1 MDRLRSLWFE
11 SRHLDADAP
20 GLRDEL
26 DALPP
31 PVREEVLAVG
41 DRLAAVSLTL
51 AQQYCRR
58 APAAARLGTDVF
70 TRWVAHGEALATGEP
85 ASRDAAASYFAL
97 PPAALAHADLDAWIA
112 LARRVLGVSRR
123 LGELFVAGSGPIL
136 VDAPERARHLAAWVD
151 VGLGVATD
159 DTWEG
164 ELLAIHF
171 FETTGLA
178 LPLLA
183 AEDFAAWAELGR
195 VAGRIG
201 SGRPELFTSVPAAF
215 HDLDERDRGRVVRV
229 ALAAAAA
236 PAVAVELYF
245 SLAAVLVAA
254 CDGLGASVGAARA
267 RVGTADVGASAEDTP
282 ADTARQ
288 LRDAVLASITPVAT
302 TAPRALPD
310 LLPVFRAIVARTPAA
325 LRGPLLVLA
334 TTVAARFPEGVVPY
348 YRVLPRLLEHTGV
361 DGIARWVDE
370 GLSVAA
376 TSRDAGVAYFALDS
390 RTSRAVLDA
399 ASTAVTF
406 PEVQG
411 LLKRYLQ
418 MLTGRALDV
427 AARADAG
434 YRPPFV
440 VAGQEDGAAAA
451 SAGPSGATGGDRD
464 GRATPAFFPL
474 RVDVFATTEANLRV
488 YRLIAA
494 QHAARAAFGTA
505 ELDPPLGEFLARFAH
520 PAVAEHLFG
529 IFEGVRLDAAIA
541 RAYRGLAA
549 DLRMLAAELARGAV
563 RLPGTVEQLARVL
576 VQARRADL
584 AGRLPALAE
593 RLVAPDATVADTARA
608 ATLVYAE
615 MMRDESGLNLTLGES
630 GFPELFVEGS
640 LADALLELEMTG
652 DGVALG
658 GDLDAAGDSDAPAPP
673 PLADDERVSVQLSDE
688 EEPGA
693 AGMPLDPADLLR
705 MLQDARDL
713 SIRQGHGDDLD
724 ALGLYIDDLAGK
736 LPRERMAELQGAL
749 RDARGGRPSAPAADD
764 GTAEAVYDEWDYRIA
779 DYRTAWCHLREL
791 PLESDTGDF
800 FHRTLATYAELLPEV
815 RRQFQR
821 IRPERYR
828 VVHDLEDGEDFDLNA
843 VITARADRRSGHPPS
858 SKLYQARQREERD
871 VATLFL
877 LDMSA
882 STDEPVPDAP
892 EGRRV
897 IDVTK
902 EALVVMAEALEGIG
916 DTYGIAG
923 FSGHGR
929 AQVEF
934 YVVKRFQEPL
944 TSSVKGKIGAIE
956 PKRSTRMGAALRH
969 AVAKIRHVAARSKH
983 VILLSDGFPQDLDY
997 GDDRR
1002 SNAYGIQDT
1011 MMAFQEAA
1019 RAGVTPFCITVD
1031 KAGHDYLKEICDAS
1045 RYLVID
1051 DITALPRELPKIY
1064 QRFVRP

>member
-11 SRHLDADAP
+11 SRHLDAGAP
-20 GLRDEL
+20 GLRAEL

-31 PVREEVLAVG
+31 DLREHVLEVG
-41 DRLAAVSLTL
+41 DRLATASLTL

-58 APAAARLGTDVF
+58 APAAGRLGAATF
-70 TRWVAHGEALATGEP
+70 ARWVAHGESLATGESG
-85 ASRDAAASYFAL
+85 SRDAAAAYFAL
-97 PPAALAHADLDAWIA
+97 GPDALAALPPSDLDAWIA

-123 LGELFVAGSGPIL
+123 LGELFVAGSGAALIDTP
-136 VDAPERARHLAAWVD
+136 DRARRLAAWVD
-151 VGLGVATD
+151 VGLALATEES
-159 DTWEG
+159 WES
-164 ELLAIHF
+164 EILAVHF
-171 FETTGLA
+171 FESTAVA
-178 LPLLA
+178 LPLFA
-183 AEDFAAWAELGR
+183 PADFAAWAELGR
-195 VAGRIG
+195 VAGRLG
-201 SGRPELFTSVPAAF
+201 PSRPELFTSVPPAL
-215 HDLDERDRGRVVRV
+215 HDLDDHERGRVLGL
-229 ALAAAAA
+229 ALAAATA

-245 SLAAVLVAA
+245 SMPAVLVAA
-254 CDGLGASVGAARA
+254 GGATTS
-267 RVGTADVGASAEDTP
+267 ASCG
-282 ADTARQ
+282 
-288 LRDAVLASITPVAT
+288 DAAT
-302 TAPRALPD
+302 TAERDALVASVAAVAAATPRALPD
-310 LLPVFRAIVARTPAA
+310 LLPVFRAIVARTPPSVRPTLLDLAA
-325 LRGPLLVLA
+325 TIG
-334 TTVAARFPEGVVPY
+334 ARFPYGVVPY
-348 YRVLPRLLEHTGV
+348 YRVLPRLLEHTGA
-361 DGIARWVDE
+361 DGIAHWVAE
-370 GLSVAA
+370 GLAVAES
-376 TSRDAGVAYFALDS
+376 SRDAGVAYFALDS

-399 ASTAVTF
+399 ASTAVGF

-411 LLKRYLQ
+411 LLKRYLH
-418 MLTGRALDV
+418 MLTGEVVEV
-427 AARADAG
+427 AASAEAG
-434 YRPPFV
+434 YRPPL
-440 VAGQEDGAAAA
+440 ATIDG
-451 SAGPSGATGGDRD
+451 
-464 GRATPAFFPL
+464 PALFPM
-474 RVDVFATTEANLRV
+474 RVDVFPTTEGNLRL

-494 QHAARAAFGTA
+494 HHAARAAFGTRA
-505 ELDPPLGEFLARFAH
+505 LEPPLDEFLARFEH
-520 PAVAEHLFG
+520 RGVAEHLFG
-529 IFEGVRLDAAIA
+529 IFEGVRLDAAVA
-541 RAYRGLAA
+541 RTYRGLAA
-549 DLRMLAAELARGAV
+549 DLRAVAVDLARDAI

-576 VQARRADL
+576 AQARRRELVA
-584 AGRLPALAE
+584 RLPTLAE
-593 RLVAPDATVADTARA
+593 RLVASDATVADSAKATA
-608 ATLVYAE
+608 LVYAE
-615 MMRDESGLNLTLGES
+615 IMRDESSLGLTLGTT

-640 LADALLELEMTG
+640 LADALLEMEMGG
-652 DGVALG
+652 DGIALG
-658 GDLDAAGDSDAPAPP
+658 DDAAAGSDTDAAPP
-673 PLADDERVSVQLSDE
+673 PITDERVPLELSDE
-688 EEPGA
+688 EDPGTP
-693 AGMPLDPADLLR
+693 GIPLDPAALLR

-713 SIRQGHGDDLD
+713 TIRQGHGDDLD

-749 RDARGGRPSAPAADD
+749 RDARGDRPSVPAPDD
-764 GTAEAVYDEWDYRIA
+764 GAAEALYDEWDYRIA

-800 FHRTLATYAELLPEV
+800 FHRTLAAHADLLPEV

-828 VVHDLEDGEDFDLNA
+828 VVHELEDGEDFDLNA

-882 STDEPVPDAP
+882 STDEPLPDAAD
-892 EGRRV
+892 GRRV
-897 IDVTK
+897 IDITK
-902 EALVVMAEALEGIG
+902 EALVVMTEALEGIG

-929 AQVEF
+929 MQVEF

-944 TSSVKGKIGAIE
+944 TASVKGKIGAIE

-1002 SNAYGIQDT
+1002 SNTYGIQDT

-1045 RYLVID
+1045 RYLIID

-1064 QRFVRP
+1064 QRFVKP